1 MRKLMFGLLF
11 FMLFVPATAQSGID
25 HATVQAVVA
34 QPATPAEPAAEPD
47 AAPADEAKSDEAQA
61 DEAKDPKDALGPIA
75 DGEAPAQGEEGAF
88 LVKAVKWI
96 YMKFQAKEY
105 GPAVACILMLIVAFL
120 QWLLRKQGKKI
131 RKKWTPWVVIVTAT
145 LGGAALGMVGIEPGA
160 GWTAWLGAAGAG
172 LGTGLGAIGAW
183 ELIGKKLLSKWTQ
196 TDKEKEADEAKAKVL
211 NGGG

>member
-1 MRKLMFGLLF
+1 MSRKLMFSLLF
-11 FMLFVPATAQSGID
+11 FMLFVPATAQSSVD
-25 HATVQAVVA
+25 HVMVRAVVA
-34 QPATPAEPAAEPD
+34 QPADLAEPAAEPA
-47 AAPADEAKSDEAQA
+47 AAPADEAKA
-61 DEAKDPKDALGPIA
+61 DEAKDPKDALGPVA
-75 DGEAPAQGEEGAF
+75 DGAPPEPGQEGDF

-160 GWTAWLGAAGAG
+160 GWKAWLGAAGAG

-196 TDKEKEADEAKAKVL
+196 TDKEKEADAAKAKVL
-211 NGGG
+211 NGDG